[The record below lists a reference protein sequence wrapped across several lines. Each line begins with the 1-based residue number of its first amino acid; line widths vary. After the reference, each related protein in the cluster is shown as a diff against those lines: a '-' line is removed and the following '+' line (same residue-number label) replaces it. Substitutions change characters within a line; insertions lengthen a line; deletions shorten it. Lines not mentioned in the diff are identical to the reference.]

1 MKKRRL
7 VAALS
12 MLAALVVASAS
23 TATAAS
29 DLISIP
35 LEQIVRGNPGD
46 EILVATADVPAEFV
60 GRQCEMTGE
69 TFNQDSVHLNNDL
82 LIQLGDQTRVLA
94 NFEDE
99 EYVLH
104 EFRQVEEMPA
114 RIEVSVRLGPDGVS
128 SGGFLISIDCGPEV
142 PPTTTSTTTTSTT
155 TTTTTSTTTTVP
167 VTTTSVPPTT
177 STTAAPPTT
186 VTPTTTVTPPTTAVV
201 ASTTVPTTSTVGPT
215 TTTTISVLGP
225 PAQTSVPPTT
235 TAAPPTTELAFT
247 GVSGLG
253 YATLGLAILATGLAL
268 VVGAR
273 RRSLHA

>member
-1 MKKRRL
+1 
-7 VAALS
+7 

-155 TTTTTSTTTTVP
+155 TTTTSTTTTVP